1 MTMIESQL
9 LKMYQSRVD
18 RGEDGA
24 KIPAKNTLI
33 KHVGNITTLDKRMGL
48 NTGDATTM
56 DWCDKP
62 FDEMNQVIIA
72 MKGKT
77 GEPVSLSTRNSY
89 LSSLILLIRIR
100 YPDDHFE
107 KQNFKDAKAY
117 VSPKGAFRQ
126 SLIDY
131 KQGATARDKVDAPEK
146 QKIDE
151 IIDEFVESAGGDLV
165 MKVLLSIYQNHP
177 IRLEVAELIMIHP
190 VDYTRMKKKDQLK
203 GNYLVRSKAYRGPIY
218 FSFNDYKTFEAYGE
232 RKFSITNK
240 RLRDLM
246 TLHVLT
252 LTSGDR
258 LFGNMNRN
266 QLTKK
271 ITGFF
276 QKKGIDKVTPTVLTK
291 LLLTQT
297 FEGEDEQKVLERQ
310 KQLAYERGHS
320 IGMQQNAYVFK

>member
-1 MTMIESQL
+1 MIESQL

-48 NTGDATTM
+48 NTGDAETM

-131 KQGATARDKVDAPEK
+131 KQGATARDKVDAPVK

-151 IIDEFVESAGGDLV
+151 IIDEFVQAAGGDLV

-177 IRLEVAELIMIHP
+177 IR
-190 VDYTRMKKKDQLK
+190 
-203 GNYLVRSKAYRGPIY
+203 LVRSKAYRGPIY
-218 FSFNDYKTFEAYGE
+218 FSFNDYKTFESYGE
-232 RKFSITNK
+232 RKFSVTNK
-240 RLRDLM
+240 KLRSLM
-246 TLHVLT
+246 SLHLLS

-258 LFGNMNRN
+258 LFGDMSRN

-297 FEGEDEQKVLERQ
+297 FEGEDEQKVVERQ

-320 IGMQQNAYVFK
+320 VSTQQNAYVFQ